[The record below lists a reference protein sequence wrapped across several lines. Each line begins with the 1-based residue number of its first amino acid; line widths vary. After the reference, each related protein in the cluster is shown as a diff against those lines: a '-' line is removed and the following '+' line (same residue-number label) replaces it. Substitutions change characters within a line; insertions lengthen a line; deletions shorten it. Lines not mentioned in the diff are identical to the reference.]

1 VPVTQAQTMAERI
14 DRSVNLRRALVALLG
29 VLGAVTL
36 MLAATGIYGVTA
48 HGVLVRTREIGIRM
62 ALGARA
68 ADVLRLIVR
77 ENIGLSLVGIAV
89 GLVLSTA
96 AATVLSSFLFGM
108 TPRDGTVFLGG
119 AFVLCGVAAVASYLP
134 ARRAASLDPLR
145 TLRHE

>member
-1 VPVTQAQTMAERI
+1 
-14 DRSVNLRRALVALLG
+14 
-29 VLGAVTL
+29 
-36 MLAATGIYGVTA
+36 
-48 HGVLVRTREIGIRM
+48 M

-77 ENIGLSLVGIAV
+77 ENIGLSFVGIAV

-108 TPRDGTVFLGG
+108 TLRDGTVFLGG
-119 AFVLCGVAAVASYLP
+119 AFVLCGLSAVAAYLP

-145 TLRHE
+145 ALRHE